1 MSECRKEEQQSLRWL
16 SDILDILRQECSW
29 DRVQTIDSLRYLTL
43 EECYELSDAILQ
55 ENYDEIRK
63 ELGDIFMHILFY
75 AKLGEANGKFTLVDV
90 IDGIC
95 RKLIARHP
103 HISLPDKNGLMQ
115 PAATGERPAW
125 EQVKMKEGRRS
136 VLEGVPASLPTL
148 VKCVRMQEKAA
159 GIGYEFAS
167 EADAFA
173 KVQEEYSELREALK
187 QRAASE
193 KSSNDISESKAQSV
207 PFSDTLQQ
215 AHVEE
220 EFGDLLF
227 AMVKWGHFL
236 GVNADDALAKANG
249 KFFRRFSYMEQAAA
263 EQQRSL
269 AQLTKEEMS
278 ILWQE
283 AKENEKPSEVE

>member
-1 MSECRKEEQQSLRWL
+1 MNENKQEEQQSLRWL
-16 SDILDILRQECSW
+16 SDIVDILRKECSW

-55 ENYDEIRK
+55 KNYDEIRK
-63 ELGDIFMHILFY
+63 ELGDIFMHIVFY
-75 AKLGEANGKFTLVDV
+75 AKLGAEEGRFSLVDV

-95 RKLIARHP
+95 KKLIARHP
-103 HISLPDKNGLMQ
+103 HIALPDRDGALQ

-148 VKCVRMQEKAA
+148 VKSVRMQEKGA
-159 GIGYEFAS
+159 GVGYEFVC

-173 KVQEEYSELREALK
+173 KVQEEYAELCESLAQRTAREK
-187 QRAASE
+187 NGNGRAAPQ
-193 KSSNDISESKAQSV
+193 AQSV
-207 PFSDTLQQ
+207 LCDIQ
-215 AHVEE
+215 VEE

-227 AMVKWGHFL
+227 AMVKWGRFL

-249 KFFRRFSYMEQAAA
+249 KYYRRFSYMEQAAA
-263 EQQRSL
+263 AQQRPLSE
-269 AQLTKEEMS
+269 LTKEEMCA
-278 ILWQE
+278 LWRE
-283 AKENEKPSEVE
+283 AKEKERVQGNLE